1 MDRRVVMARL
11 GRVTVVGS
19 GRMAP
24 GIAAACAA
32 AGCEVVVAARD
43 EAKAR
48 SAARLA
54 GEYSGKEVG
63 SGPLAAEAVAE
74 AECVVETIV
83 EDLDTK
89 RDLFGRLVAWIGP
102 TTVLATNTSSF
113 PITSLAESVEH
124 PGRVAGL
131 HFLNPAHETAVV
143 EVIAGERTHPDTVDA
158 LAELGVRMGK
168 TPLVVH
174 RDVKGFIWNRLQLA
188 VLREALFLLEE
199 GVADIA
205 SIDAAVSDGLAPRW
219 VGSGPF
225 ATADLGGIQ
234 TWAVVA
240 GELFPVLS
248 NEAGV
253 PDSLRDRA
261 ECDGGFYDWSERSAE
276 ELARLRAEAL
286 RAAMQLI
293 EQRRAAMPAATDS
306 TDRG

>member
-1 MDRRVVMARL
+1 MAGL
-11 GRVTVVGS
+11 ERVTVVGS

-32 AGCEVVVAARD
+32 AGCEVLVAARD
-43 EAKAR
+43 AAKAE

-54 GEYSGKEVG
+54 TEYSGKQIG
-63 SGPLAAEAVAE
+63 SGPLAPEAVEE
-74 AECVVETIV
+74 AEGVIETIV
-83 EDLDTK
+83 EDLDVK
-89 RDLFGRLVAWIGP
+89 NALFRQIAAWVGP
-102 TTVLATNTSSF
+102 ATVLATNTSSF
-113 PITSLAESVEH
+113 PITSLAEPVEQ
-124 PGRVAGL
+124 PGRFAGF

-143 EVIAGERTHPDTVDA
+143 EVIAGERPRPETVDA
-158 LAELGVRMGK
+158 LADLGRRMGK

-188 VLREALFLLEE
+188 VLREALFLLDA

-240 GELFPVLS
+240 SELFPVLS
-248 NEAGV
+248 NETGV
-253 PDSLRDRA
+253 PESLRSRA
-261 ECDGGFYDWSERSAE
+261 ESGGGFYRWSEKSE
-276 ELARLRAEAL
+276 SELGRLRAETL
-286 RAAMQLI
+286 QAAIELI
-293 EQRRAAMPAATDS
+293 ERRRAAMPDPTDS
-306 TDRG
+306 AGR